1 MPRNNRNT
9 TRPKRVQIDETN
21 NEEAT
26 TSSSN
31 KSDKVSPTSKAK
43 LELERRIA
51 SRPMDMQ
58 SHMKSL
64 GLEIL
69 NHRRDHFNKKNI
81 VKKME
86 EDASY
91 IPQSARNKFTI
102 EFSEATKA
110 RAPQR
115 ITELEAQAKAAVDA
129 YQAAAKLVI
138 IATCKE
144 ERTTHLHQIQDSICK
159 AIFQITKTHLASIG
173 ITDCN
178 PHKMVANLFAHVNLV
193 PLVESVPAM
202 NRNQLLN
209 KYKTYHSLAEMPDP
223 IHIPA
228 DPQGEVTEEEASQ
241 IREAQ
246 YTAVQDPSFA
256 QIQDLLEKLQAVI
269 KEPWRAFLEQHDE
282 NQRLLAVRKVSSELI
297 ENQAT
302 DATAMLVDNEAP
314 INSQQMQ
321 DIIAQAVKKA
331 TQPLQQQLNQQHNQL
346 QALQRPSSSKN
357 NQRGSNNRSASSKKK
372 SNSKSSSRKGNNTN
386 NRTARGRSSSVSS
399 RSTTN
404 SSHRRRRSNSNSNR
418 RGRPKRRD
426 SSVEDNDSASS
437 RGSSRQPR
445 SRTRSRKQSGR
456 KNRNSNRRT
465 NRS

>member
-1 MPRNNRNT
+1 
-9 TRPKRVQIDETN
+9 
-21 NEEAT
+21 
-26 TSSSN
+26 
-31 KSDKVSPTSKAK
+31 
-43 LELERRIA
+43 
-51 SRPMDMQ
+51 
-58 SHMKSL
+58 
-64 GLEIL
+64 
-69 NHRRDHFNKKNI
+69 
-81 VKKME
+81 
-86 EDASY
+86 
-91 IPQSARNKFTI
+91 
-102 EFSEATKA
+102 
-110 RAPQR
+110 
-115 ITELEAQAKAAVDA
+115 
-129 YQAAAKLVI
+129 
-138 IATCKE
+138 
-144 ERTTHLHQIQDSICK
+144 
-159 AIFQITKTHLASIG
+159 
-173 ITDCN
+173 
-178 PHKMVANLFAHVNLV
+178 
-193 PLVESVPAM
+193 
-202 NRNQLLN
+202 
-209 KYKTYHSLAEMPDP
+209 MPDP

-228 DPQGEVTEEEASQ
+228 DPQREVTEEEASQ

-297 ENQAT
+297 ENQST
-302 DATAMLVDNEAP
+302 DAAAMLVDNEAP

-331 TQPLQQQLNQQHNQL
+331 TQPLQQQLNQQHKQL

-372 SNSKSSSRKGNNTN
+372 SNSNSSSRKGNNNSN
-386 NRTARGRSSSVSS
+386 NRTSRGRSSSVSS